1 MDQSTSSIR
10 LANWKTIIE
19 SCQSRPEGTSARQW
33 LAENQIPE
41 KQYYYWQRKV
51 RNLAYEEMENSLPAV
66 SAPGSVVTFAE
77 IPISPKE
84 VCEAVQDLGAELLP
98 AVTIKTRGSTIEISS
113 LISDDLMVKLVKE
126 VTHAL

>member
-10 LANWKTIIE
+10 LANWKAIIE

-41 KQYYYWQRKV
+41 KQYQYWQRKV

-84 VCEAVQDLGAELLP
+84 VCEAGPDPGAELPP

>member
-10 LANWKTIIE
+10 LANWKAIIE

-84 VCEAVQDLGAELLP
+84 VCEARPDPGAELPP